1 MSLENLYQ
9 RLELL
14 KSEKEINMF
23 FNYYYQILL
32 EFNNILLDK
41 NIDMNKSI
49 LFIMKIDDGN
59 SDFINDLFFSDIVKE
74 FDKKLLVNFCN
85 KFRRIVSNL
94 RKDYYKNVY
103 YKIS

>member
-14 KSEKEINMF
+14 KSEKEINTF
-23 FNYYYQILL
+23 FSSYYQILI

-49 LFIMKIDDGN
+49 LFIIKIDSGN
-59 SDFINDLFFSDIVKE
+59 SDFIEDLFFSDIVKE
-74 FDKKLLVNFCN
+74 FDKKLLIDFCN
-85 KFRRIVSNL
+85 KFRRIISNL

-103 YKIS
+103 YKNS